1 MSGQNTNVPK
11 CTCVSRISKKILPAL
26 FLTLIISFAA
36 SAQSTAQINGTI
48 KDSSGAVL
56 PGVEVTVNQT
66 DTGLRRSAVTDETG
80 SYILP
85 NLPIGP
91 YRLEAVLPGFRSYV
105 QTGIILQVNSN
116 PVIDAVLAVGQLT
129 ETIEVQADA
138 ALVETRS
145 SGVGTVVDNQRVL
158 EMPLN
163 GRNVTELIFLSGM
176 ATANTVTGSVNTV
189 RNYPTILVNVA
200 GGITNGVTYMLDGAS
215 NNDPENNL
223 NLPLPF
229 PDALQ
234 EFKVETSALPAKYG
248 YHSAAAVTAVT
259 KSGTN
264 EFHGDVFDFVR
275 NGVFNARN
283 FFATSRD
290 SLK

>member
-1 MSGQNTNVPK
+1 MRGQN
-11 CTCVSRISKKILPAL
+11 ILVAL
-26 FLTLIISFAA
+26 LLTLIASFAA
-36 SAQSTAQINGTI
+36 LAQSTAQINGTI
-48 KDSSGAVL
+48 KDPSGAVL

-66 DTGLRRSAVTDETG
+66 ETGLMRSTVTDETG

-91 YRLEAVLPGFRSYV
+91 YRLEAVLPGFRTYV

-116 PVIDAVLAVGQLT
+116 PAIDAILAVGQLT
-129 ETIEVQADA
+129 ETIEVKADA

-200 GGITNGVTYMLDGAS
+200 GAS
-215 NNDPENNL
+215 PM
-223 NLPLPF
+223 
-229 PDALQ
+229 
-234 EFKVETSALPAKYG
+234 G
-248 YHSAAAVTAVT
+248 
-259 KSGTN
+259 
-264 EFHGDVFDFVR
+264 
-275 NGVFNARN
+275 
-283 FFATSRD
+283 
-290 SLK
+290 